1 MNWAELLGILLIST
15 VRMCTPITLAAVG
28 GVFSA
33 RSGVMALGLEGF
45 MLMGAFGAAWGS
57 FVSQNALVG
66 LLCGVALSA
75 FYSLI
80 FALLCVVFSVNQV
93 ICGIGMNLFASG
105 FTASMTQLVWGTRA
119 NSDIVPTLPHLTLP
133 LVGDLSPLIPL
144 MLVIVAASWFYLF
157 RTPWGLRLRIV
168 GENTPAAKSIGINA
182 VRYKFLGVAISGVL
196 CGLAGS
202 FLSIDHVNRFVR
214 EMTAGRGFIAVA
226 VNILGRF
233 NPALYV
239 YLFRFAVHRDLLGQ
253 RARPAAANDS
263 VRGHAVRDRVRR
275 KICQRAR
282 RHGQAG
288 RRMTSQR
295 KDDAV

>member
-202 FLSIDHVNRFVR
+202 FLSIDHVKRFVR

-233 NPALYV
+233 NPAGALGGGL
-239 YLFRFAVHRDLLGQ
+239 LFGFTDSLSTVISSDSVPGQLLQMIPYAATLFVIVFAVKYVS
-253 RARPAAANDS
+253 APAGMGKPVDE
-263 VRGHAVRDRVRR
+263 
-275 KICQRAR
+275 
-282 RHGQAG
+282 
-288 RRMTSQR
+288 
-295 KDDAV
+295 

>member
-105 FTASMTQLVWGTRA
+105 FTASMT
-119 NSDIVPTLPHLTLP
+119 
-133 LVGDLSPLIPL
+133 
-144 MLVIVAASWFYLF
+144 
-157 RTPWGLRLRIV
+157 
-168 GENTPAAKSIGINA
+168 
-182 VRYKFLGVAISGVL
+182 
-196 CGLAGS
+196 
-202 FLSIDHVNRFVR
+202 
-214 EMTAGRGFIAVA
+214 
-226 VNILGRF
+226 
-233 NPALYV
+233 
-239 YLFRFAVHRDLLGQ
+239 
-253 RARPAAANDS
+253 
-263 VRGHAVRDRVRR
+263 
-275 KICQRAR
+275 
-282 RHGQAG
+282 
-288 RRMTSQR
+288 
-295 KDDAV
+295 